1 MKDDVYFHKASVR
14 SFTKNKQDTKVYII
28 YQLFLSFPIS
38 FKENWS
44 IQTAGTSDLDL
55 KISLHTSSALWHYL
69 NGMNGLPSMTNT
81 DLETEHTDEWQ
92 ACLY

>member
-14 SFTKNKQDTKVYII
+14 SFTKNKQDTRVYII

-44 IQTAGTSDLDL
+44 IQTAGTSDHL
-55 KISLHTSSALWHYL
+55 KISFHTSSALWHYL